1 MIKEIENWYLSNCNG
16 DWEHQYGVT
25 IESLDNPGWRVLID
39 LKGTKLEQINFKEI
53 NNTES
58 ESEWIVCKVENNKFI
73 GAGGPHKLNEILN
86 IFIDWVKVNKAL

>member
-25 IESLDNPGWRVLID
+25 IESLDNPGWRVFID

-58 ESEWIVCKVENNKFI
+58 ETEWIVCKVEKNKFI
-73 GAGGPHKLNEILN
+73 GAGGPNKLNEILN
-86 IFIDWVKVNKAL
+86 AFIDWVKVNKAL

>member
-25 IESLDNPGWRVLID
+25 IESLDNPGWRIFID
-39 LKGTKLEQINFKEI
+39 LKGTKLEQIDFDEI
-53 NNTES
+53 NNTAS

-73 GAGGPHKLNEILN
+73 GAGGPHKLDEILN

>member
-1 MIKEIENWYLSNCNG
+1 MKELENWYLSNCDG
-16 DWEHQYGVT
+16 EWEHQYGIT

-39 LKGTKLEQINFKEI
+39 LTGTKLERINFEKI

-73 GAGGPHKLNEILN
+73 GAGGPQKLNRIIN